1 MEELKVIKTKWS
13 SELPENEITVYDPA
27 TGKPSFI
34 LKGSGTEE
42 VNRAID
48 FAYDVF
54 KKEWRNVTCL
64 ERGKLLLKAAALLE
78 ENMEEL
84 AKLES
89 VENGKPVYQSRGDVN
104 DCINSFRLFGG
115 MCTSSNLPSHV
126 HNSGPVANVS
136 TLEPFGVVGAICP
149 FNWPPIHA
157 GAKIAPALAVGNVIV
172 IKTPDQNPSVIMKIC
187 EIVNQVLPE
196 GVLTCINGKGAA
208 GAAISSNPKVRYLSF
223 TGSPNTGR
231 AVSKSAAEN
240 LIPLTMEL
248 GGKNPLIVFEDADV
262 ETATRDILDAA
273 FYNQGEACTA
283 ASRILIHE
291 SLYDQIVPRLIKA
304 VPKLRVGHPLDP
316 KTHVGP
322 IVSRLQQEKILSYL
336 EIGVKEG
343 AVIAAQAEIPSE
355 EEYKDGFWIKP
366 TLFTNVTPD
375 MRIMKEEIFGPVTC
389 VIPFKTYDEA
399 IEIANGTAF
408 GLVAGIYSKSFETCW
423 KATRD
428 IDAGTFFINNYNR
441 MTLLG
446 SPFGGCKESGY
457 GRERYADTLK
467 EYGMVKT
474 RKFATGIGQVGQW
487 FAVDEVLGK
496 KIKYVGQKQCINIS

>member
-1 MEELKVIKTKWS
+1 MEILKTKWS
-13 SELPENEITVYDPA
+13 SEREEDRITVYDPA
-27 TGKPSFI
+27 TGKESYV
-34 LKGSGTEE
+34 LQGSGEAE
-42 VNRAID
+42 VNAAID
-48 FAYDVF
+48 FAYDTF
-54 KKEWRNVTCL
+54 KSTWKKVTCL
-64 ERGKLLLKAAALLE
+64 ERGKLLLKAADLLE
-78 ENMEEL
+78 SNMEEL

-89 VENGKPVYQSRGDVN
+89 VENGKPLYQSRGDVN

-136 TLEPFGVVGAICP
+136 TLEPFGVVAAICP

-172 IKTPDQNPSVIMKIC
+172 IKTPDQNPAVINKIC
-187 EIVNQVLPE
+187 EIVNQVVPE
-196 GVLTCINGKGAA
+196 GVVTCINGKGIA
-208 GAAISSNPKVRYLSF
+208 GAAMASNPKVRYLSF
-223 TGSPNTGR
+223 TGSPITGKI
-231 AVSKSAAEN
+231 VSKTAADN
-240 LIPLTMEL
+240 LIPMTMEL
-248 GGKNPLIVFEDADV
+248 GGKNPLVVFEDADV

-291 SLYDQIVPRLIKA
+291 SLYDEIVPRLIEA
-304 VPKLRVGHPLDP
+304 VPKLRVGHPLNE

-322 IVSRLQQEKILSYL
+322 IISRKQQEKILEYL

-343 AVIAAQAEIPSE
+343 ATIAAQAPVPDE
-355 EEYKDGFWIKP
+355 EEYKDGFWVKP
-366 TLFTNVTPD
+366 TLITDVRSD
-375 MRIMKEEIFGPVTC
+375 MRIMQEEIFGPVTC

-399 IEIANGTAF
+399 IEIANSTSF
-408 GLVAGIYSKSFETCW
+408 GLVAGIYSSSFETCW
-423 KATRD
+423 QASQD

-457 GRERYADTLK
+457 GRERYADTLR

-474 RKFATGIGQVGQW
+474 RKFATGVGKVAQW
-487 FAVDEVLGK
+487 FAVDEVLNSK
-496 KIKYVGQKQCINIS
+496 